1 MTNLLKMKQTEIYKW
16 LEKTQNENS
25 IYNGD
30 FKSGFLENIANI
42 ITVPFLSLMIMILG
56 TLSILLLPLYL
67 IKDLYDLYC
76 YVNAEKIAKKIAI
89 KKALKLKND
98 IKNWIKNY
106 QLRLDST
113 SKYMLEKIIY
123 EEKPKIKK
131 LHGLDNNYQNA
142 FGYNPL
148 YCESSYSTLNCNFN
162 HYPKDNVIVK
172 KELLTKELINS
183 THSKFENFI
192 FQFFI
197 QYNNECNTVIE
208 NNQHICD
215 TKRRRTLHD
224 IYLITKY
231 YYSEITFTDVIK
243 TILFLLKSGT
253 INGSYCTT
261 VRKYVFYTPN
271 FSNHSSFSHKLEF
284 TDKLTFINL
293 KEYIENEK

>member
-1 MTNLLKMKQTEIYKW
+1 MKQIKIYKW
-16 LEKTQNENS
+16 LEKTQIEHS

-42 ITVPFLSLMIMILG
+42 ITVPALSLMIMILG

-76 YVNAEKIAKKIAI
+76 YVNAEKIAI
-89 KKALKLKND
+89 KKALKVKND

-123 EEKPKIKK
+123 EEKPKIEK
-131 LHGLDNNYQNA
+131 LHGLDNNCQNA
-142 FGYNPL
+142 FGYDRFYAIMHNP
-148 YCESSYSTLNCNFN
+148 NRNFN
-162 HYPKDNVIVK
+162 SYPKDNIVIK
-172 KELLTKELINS
+172 KELLTKELINLR
-183 THSKFENFI
+183 HSKFENFI
-192 FQFFI
+192 LQFFI

-208 NNQHICD
+208 NNRHICD

-231 YYSEITFTDVIK
+231 YYPEIIFTDVIK
-243 TILFLLKSGT
+243 TILFLLKSST

-271 FSNHSSFSHKLEF
+271 FSNYSSFSHKLEF
-284 TDKLTFINL
+284 TDELTFINL
-293 KEYIENEK
+293 KQYIENEE